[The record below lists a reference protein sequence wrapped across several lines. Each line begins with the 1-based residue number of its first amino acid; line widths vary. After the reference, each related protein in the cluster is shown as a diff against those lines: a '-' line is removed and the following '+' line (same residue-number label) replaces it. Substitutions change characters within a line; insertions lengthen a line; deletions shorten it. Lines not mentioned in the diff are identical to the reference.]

1 MTEPSSTGSQG
12 STGPGS
18 AGQGSAG
25 QGSAGQGGARPGGSR
40 QGRTQQGGTRRGGSA
55 GDSWEQ
61 RATGAA
67 SEIQRWLIKTS
78 ARTMRDEIGGQVKGQ
93 VKKAFRGSDSEPG
106 DSWATATTE
115 PPHAADEAPE
125 CAWCPVCRAARR
137 ISQARSGTDSRGGPR
152 LSDAADVMAA
162 AVRDALSGIDSI
174 LSYRPGEAGA
184 PRAREGRPAPAAEPP
199 VDAESPVAAAAPVD
213 AQSPVDAES
222 PPAAEPRVAG
232 SGGDPSERA

>member
-1 MTEPSSTGSQG
+1 MTEPSSTDSQG
-12 STGPGS
+12 DN
-18 AGQGSAG
+18 
-25 QGSAGQGGARPGGSR
+25 RPGGSR
-40 QGRTQQGGTRRGGSA
+40 QGRTQQGRTQQGRTQQGGSA

-93 VKKAFRGSDSEPG
+93 VKKAFRGPDSEPG

-184 PRAREGRPAPAAEPP
+184 PGSRESGPAPAAEPP
-199 VDAESPVAAAAPVD
+199 LDAESPVV
-213 AQSPVDAES
+213 AQP
-222 PPAAEPRVAG
+222 PPAAEPPVAG
-232 SGGDPSERA
+232 PGGDPSERA